1 MTDAALHDA
10 FTWLY
15 IAGMIFLV
23 IAGICWIILPFAI
36 LGTKPLLRTL
46 IAEQQRTNALLEQQR
61 AQVVVTRPP
70 DVVVARGET
79 VVTRPPG

>member
-1 MTDAALHDA
+1 MTEA

-15 IAGMIFLV
+15 IAGMIFVV

-46 IAEQQRTNALLEQQR
+46 IAEQQRTKALLEQRLQ
-61 AQVVVTRPP
+61 
-70 DVVVARGET
+70 VVVARAPE
-79 VVTRPPG
+79 VVVSRPRV

>member
-1 MTDAALHDA
+1 MHEA

-46 IAEQQRTNALLEQQR
+46 IAEQQRTNALLEQ
-61 AQVVVTRPP
+61 RPP
-70 DVVVARGET
+70 VVVARAPDVAVARPTET
-79 VVTRPPG
+79 IVARPPA

>member
-1 MTDAALHDA
+1 MTEA

-23 IAGICWIILPFAI
+23 IVGLCWIVLPFAI

>member
-1 MTDAALHDA
+1 MTEA

-23 IAGICWIILPFAI
+23 IVGICWIVLPFAI

-46 IAEQQRTNALLEQQR
+46 IAEQQRTNALLLEQR
-61 AQVVVTRPP
+61 AQVVVARPA
-70 DVVVARGET
+70 DVVVARSGET

>member
-1 MTDAALHDA
+1 MTEA

-23 IAGICWIILPFAI
+23 IVGICWIILPFAI

-46 IAEQQRTNALLEQQR
+46 IAEQQRTNALLEQR
-61 AQVVVTRPP
+61 SQVVVTRTP
-70 DVVVARGET
+70 DMVVARSGES
-79 VVTRPPG
+79 VVTRPAG